1 MHHQKHA
8 VQTPQTSPHH
18 LCFCLRSIK
27 GLEDA
32 VDILTS
38 QYEACE
44 AVKVE
49 VTGLTDKR
57 LDANQKDLWG
67 TKARYQWQLFPNSYL
82 LHIPIR
88 IVRLVN
94 KIDKQ
99 MKDTTVTFLD
109 RKKTQH

>member
-1 MHHQKHA
+1 M
-8 VQTPQTSPHH
+8 
-18 LCFCLRSIK
+18 
-27 GLEDA
+27 
-32 VDILTS
+32 
-38 QYEACE
+38 
-44 AVKVE
+44 E

-88 IVRLVN
+88 IVRLVK

-109 RKKTQH
+109 RKKNTTLMTLMYGYVDLEYKPFCQLLRCSKVTATETTAKTLAG